1 MRNIVLVA
9 LSLVLFT
16 QSALATVE
24 DRTTGKS
31 GVTSNVADN
40 TSGDIT
46 PAKMRTEL
54 NDLWDSSVLQ
64 GELESLVDPFITD
77 AIDGIETG
85 GANAYL
91 YTPTDGTCTTDMSAE
106 FEAFL
111 TAHDGIVIQKAGTC
125 IRLDDG
131 GKSTNYVFETS
142 TDIFW
147 RCEIPGQCQAG
158 NTNSNN
164 IIQYYVPDGIAL
176 DSKTLVSAVQANPT
190 TAINKD
196 DLLPYI
202 TVASTTGYNVGDIAK
217 IADSVPLPN
226 RLGSTKTITGVA
238 WDGTKCVVTTSASHG
253 YSDSQ
258 FIGLR
263 GIVGS
268 GSIGTLDGSDGFG
281 RLYNITSLSTT
292 TFSLQ
297 TLDNATGSS
306 AGSNVDCSTGAYTS
320 GGVSYRTATWASE
333 DVKVAGVDSVQNR
346 IYVSAPLAF
355 GPLYVQS
362 PVLYRYTEARKV
374 DIRGIDFVSIGDT
387 GDLSL
392 DTSDAAID
400 ILGVPRAIFED
411 IRCYDNWDACLI
423 LRSTPHA
430 VVRNIRSNLLKNRG
444 TNDPSGSTKTITGI
458 SEASQAVFTSGS
470 HGYSDNTVV
479 ILSGMPSGWTS
490 FNNKGCVIANA
501 ATNTFKCKDTYG
513 NYFNS
518 TGFSPAFSGT
528 STAVE
533 AADVTGLG
541 YTVSINSGNLGTIVD
556 GIYTEE
562 GRHGATTDGSALSW
576 KATLSATDSQ
586 VARFGSPTY
595 ATVQNGVCS
604 NGNGVC
610 WDEHEEAVGLTWR
623 NLSCLF
629 PERGPDFGSYKGR
642 CFQGRGNRQHIEN
655 MYCEGAHGCFRFPPS
670 EWFEEKQGTI
680 KNPVCKDGKSLQDS
694 MKNSDKCIEFGNSES
709 GSYSSYTYAATFD
722 VEGMDSTSVSIPLWL
737 DKRVKVNI
745 RNSSAQDYDDFADCG
760 AGAQLNI
767 SDFVSSHE
775 DPQTALGPWTHKL
788 DVDGDGFNFIKIRS
802 DVTYDSCIA
811 KVSLLENTQ
820 GSGSNFLQD
829 IFESADATAS
839 KKWQLGTYI
848 EHNPNSV
855 TAARITEAS
864 SGFTQLSTTSSV
876 FVQNPKV
883 YAADNAFAYIS
894 PTSADSGSTLVL
906 TGQGASSQGVEI
918 DPNNNGGTLEFRFRP
933 DIFRAT
939 FEDSTSTSARFQIN
953 TFADTSVATG
963 EAPLGT
969 FGSANTRTHDTG
981 SYANQRDWRFICPTH
996 AFDGASTVD
1005 SAFCMEIGEPVA
1017 GTNAT
1022 LTKKGSLA
1030 LTDNL
1035 SVDGGT
1041 YSKDILVT
1049 LATNGAASTPAIDD
1063 SGTVYINTGSTA
1075 KANVTL
1081 PGANVTEGGVEF
1093 TACVVDADGIRVT
1106 AAAGDVV
1113 YIGSTPS
1120 TSGGYI
1126 ESTTIGSCVTIMS
1139 TDSTN
1144 WLATSLTGTW
1154 SAF

>member
-24 DRTTGKS
+24 DRTTGKG
-31 GVTSNVADN
+31 GVTSNIADN
-40 TSGDIT
+40 SSGDIT

-64 GELESLVDPFITD
+64 GELETLVDPFITD

-111 TAHDGIVIQKAGTC
+111 TAHDGIIIQKAGTC

-176 DSKTLVSAVQANPT
+176 DSKTLVSSVQANPT

-196 DLLPYI
+196 DVLPYI

-226 RLGSTKTITGVA
+226 RLGSTKTITGIA
-238 WDGTKCVVTTSASHG
+238 WDGTKCVVTTSGSHG

-258 FIGLR
+258 FV
-263 GIVGS
+263 GIKGVTGS
-268 GSIGTLDGSDGFG
+268 GSIDTIDGSDGFG
-281 RLYNITSLSTT
+281 RLYNITSLTST

-306 AGSNVDCSTGAYTS
+306 AGSNVDCSTGTYSS
-320 GGVSYRTATWASE
+320 GGQSYRTATWASE

-374 DIRGIDFVSIGDT
+374 DIRGIEFVSIGDT
-387 GDLSL
+387 GDLSI

-400 ILGVPRAIFED
+400 ILGVPRAIFDD
-411 IRCYDNWDACLI
+411 INCYDNWDACLI

-458 SEASQAVFTSGS
+458 SEASQAVFTSAS
-470 HGYSDNTVV
+470 HGYANNTVV
-479 ILSGMPSGWTS
+479 VLTGMPTGWTS
-490 FNNKGCVIANA
+490 FNNRGCVISDT

-562 GRHGATTDGSALSW
+562 GRHGVTTDGSALSW

-586 VARFGSPTY
+586 VARFGVPTY
-595 ATVQNGVCS
+595 ATIQNGVCS

-610 WDEHEEAVGLTWR
+610 WDEHEEAYGFTWR
-623 NLSCLF
+623 NLSCIYA
-629 PERGPDFGSYKGR
+629 ERGPDFGSYKGR
-642 CFQGRGNRQHIEN
+642 CFQGRGDGSILEN
-655 MYCEGAHGCFRFPPS
+655 ILVYGGQKGLRFPPS
-670 EWFEEKQGTI
+670 EWFRERYFKI
-680 KNPVCKDGKSLQDS
+680 KDVQCLNMVTLQDTQ
-694 MKNSDKCIEFGNSES
+694 KNQSSCVEAGNVES
-709 GSYSSYTYAATFD
+709 GSFSSYTYAATFD
-722 VEGMDSTSVSIPLWL
+722 IGTLDTVSVSQPLWI
-737 DKRVKVNI
+737 DKRVTVNVDTLK
-745 RNSSAQDYDDFADCG
+745 AQDYDDMVDCG
-760 AGAQLNI
+760 AGASLKIGTVI
-767 SDFVSSHE
+767 SDHS
-775 DPQTALGPWTHKL
+775 DPKSNPNTWVHKTDALSN
-788 DVDGDGFNFIKIRS
+788 GFNIVNMRS
-802 DVTYDSCIA
+802 DGTYNGCTARLGDVIN
-811 KVSLLENTQ
+811 LQ
-820 GSGSNFLQD
+820 GSGSNYLED
-829 IFESADATAS
+829 IFETADATANKNWS
-839 KKWQLGTYI
+839 LESYT
-848 EHNPNSV
+848 EHNPNAL

-1063 SGTVYINTGSTA
+1063 SGTVYINTGSTT

-1093 TACVVDADGIRVT
+1093 TACVVDADGIRLT
-1106 AAAGDVV
+1106 AATGDVV
-1113 YIGSTPS
+1113 YIGSSAS

-1144 WLATSLTGTW
+1144 WLAKSMTGTW
-1154 SAF
+1154 TAS